1 MTKKIQY
8 NKKIMTKHLF
18 YCNKTLID
26 FIKISYYLSEL
37 KIVLKSSKFKT
48 KIHD

>member
-26 FIKISYYLSEL
+26 FIKNKLLFVRIENSI
-37 KIVLKSSKFKT
+37 KKFQ
-48 KIHD
+48 I